1 MNNFLIRKNEGD
13 IMQKSN
19 IVIPFYTQE
28 RWQNWADQVKES
40 GFKLE
45 DQEKGVVFVYMTD
58 DIVLACLKVITKYD
72 KKLISIDDA
81 LKHIAEIKEIALK
94 KIDPVNEDVDMM
106 FESTQ
111 SSLIG
116 VFVSC
121 ECYLNNGYQKTKS
134 CGKLIKVAVQAE
146 KENNMEVALGTVAEI
161 GANII
166 AGSKVKD
173 KDFDNVPEGLVA
185 EWLDGVDSI
194 MAAMV
199 GDTSYKDDEPDI
211 GD

>member
-1 MNNFLIRKNEGD
+1 
-13 IMQKSN
+13 MQKSN

-28 RWQNWADQVKES
+28 RWQNWVDQVKES

-45 DQEKGVVFVYMTD
+45 DQEKGVIFVYMTD
-58 DIVLACLKVITKYD
+58 DIVLACLKMIAKYD
-72 KKLISIDDA
+72 KKLISKDDA
-81 LKHIAEIKEIALK
+81 LKHITDIKEIALK
-94 KIDPVNEDVDMM
+94 KIDPIDNDIDIM

-116 VFVSC
+116 VFASC
-121 ECYLNNGYQKTKS
+121 ECYLNDGYQKTKS
-134 CGKLIKVAVQAE
+134 YSKLIKTAVQAE
-146 KENNMEVALGTVAEI
+146 KEDNMEVALGTVAEI

-166 AGSKVKD
+166 AGGKLKD
-173 KDFDNVPEGLVA
+173 KDFDSVSEGLVA

-199 GDTSYKDDEPDI
+199 GDVSYKEDEPDT